1 MNLKNILFITLFTLA
16 TGSTVITTSAHAA
29 SPPAITN
36 DSLDNRPTT
45 SGKQKS
51 TTSNTNT
58 IGKPVKVSYYAHQ
71 FHGRKTASGERFNMN
86 ALTVAHK
93 TLPFGTRVEFTCA
106 STGKKVVAKVNDRG
120 PYVHGRSFDLSY
132 SAAKALGILDR
143 GVAKVTY
150 RVLD

>member
-16 TGSTVITTSAHAA
+16 ASSTVTLTTAHAA

-45 SGKQKS
+45 SDKRK
-51 TTSNTNT
+51 NVV
-58 IGKPVKVSYYAHQ
+58 GKPAKVSYYAHQ
-71 FHGRKTASGERFNMN
+71 FHGRKTANGERFNMN

-93 TLPFGTRVEFTCA
+93 TLPFGTKVEFTCS
-106 STGKKVVAKVNDRG
+106 STGKKVVARVNDRG
-120 PYVHGRSFDLSY
+120 PYVHGRTFDLSY
-132 SAAKALGILDR
+132 QAAKTLGIIDR

-150 RVLD
+150 RILD

>member
-16 TGSTVITTSAHAA
+16 ASSTATLTTTAYA

-45 SGKQKS
+45 SDKQKATTAS
-51 TTSNTNT
+51 T
-58 IGKPVKVSYYAHQ
+58 GKTAKVSYYAHQ

-93 TLPFGTRVEFTCA
+93 TLPFGTKVEFTCA

-150 RVLD
+150 RILD

>member
-1 MNLKNILFITLFTLA
+1 MNLKNILFITFTTLA
-16 TGSTVITTSAHAA
+16 VTLGSNTAVAA
-29 SPPAITN
+29 SPPASSN
-36 DSLDNRPTT
+36 DSLEIRPTT
-45 SGKQKS
+45 SEKQK
-51 TTSNTNT
+51 TYA
-58 IGKPVKVSYYAHQ
+58 GKTAKVSYYAHQ

-93 TLPFGTRVEFTCA
+93 TLPFGTKVEFTCA

-132 SAAKALGILDR
+132 QAAKALGILDR

-150 RVLD
+150 RILD